1 MKIEFKETMDG
12 SHTLY
17 LEEIDEHYHSTYGA
31 VRESQHVF
39 IQAGFEQCQGKE
51 ITVLEI
57 GFGTGLNCYLTLLA
71 SLKSSQKVRY
81 YAIEKFPLSVGIW
94 EKLNFCTF
102 FPDGN
107 PILFSLLHNAAWNR
121 ETEIHPQFLLYKLE
135 TDILQTN
142 IFDLPSADLVYYDA
156 FSPEKQPELW
166 DQSVF
171 VPIYSNMKEGA
182 ILVTYCAKGYVRRML
197 QSVGFQ
203 VERIPGPP
211 GKREMLR
218 ARKGVMTTK
227 Y

>member
-17 LEEIDEHYHSTYGA
+17 LKEIDEHYHSIYGA

-39 IQAGFEQCQGKE
+39 IQAGFEHCHGKE

-57 GFGTGLNCYLTLLA
+57 GFGTGLNCYLTMLA
-71 SLKSSQKVRY
+71 SIKSNQKVRY
-81 YAIEKFPLSVGIW
+81 CAVEKFPLSVEIW
-94 EKLNFCTF
+94 DKLNFGTF
-102 FPDGN
+102 FPNDN
-107 PILFSLLHNAAWNR
+107 PILFSLLHHAVWNC
-121 ETEIHPQFLLYKLE
+121 ETEIYPQFFLYKMG

-142 IFDLPSADLVYYDA
+142 IFDLPSVDLVYYDA

-171 VPIYSNMKEGA
+171 EPIFLNMKEGA

-197 QSVGFQ
+197 QAVGFQ

-211 GKREMLR
+211 GKREILR
-218 ARKGVMTTK
+218 ARK
-227 Y
+227 